1 MGDGQVRPQFW
12 ELPIEKLNDKEW
24 ELLCDRCGRCCLKK
38 LAVEDT
44 HEIVWTRVIC
54 RYHDPETGLC
64 GCYSERSEKAPDC
77 IDVRRL
83 TAEDAH
89 WMPPTC
95 AYRRRFEGQ
104 PLPKWHPLLT
114 GSELG
119 VVAAG
124 ISVRDK
130 VLSEDFV
137 HPDGYHEHTIKWI
150 DA

>member
-38 LAVEDT
+38 QTVEDIR
-44 HEIVWTRVIC
+44 EIVWTRIIC
-54 RYHDPETGLC
+54 RYYEPETGLC
-64 GCYSERSEKAPDC
+64 GCYSERSKKVPDC
-77 IDVRRL
+77 IDVRKL
-83 TAEDAH
+83 TSEDTH
-89 WMPPTC
+89 WMPATC

-114 GSELG
+114 GGELA

-124 ISVRDK
+124 ITVRDK

-137 HPDGYHEHTIKWI
+137 HTQGYHEHIIRWT

>member
-44 HEIVWTRVIC
+44 REIVWTRFIC
-54 RYHDPETGLC
+54 RYHDSETGLC
-64 GCYSERSEKAPDC
+64 CCCSERSEKVPNC
-77 IDVRRL
+77 IDVRKL
-83 TAEDAH
+83 TADDAY
-89 WMPPTC
+89 WMPVTC
-95 AYRRRFEGQ
+95 AYRLKFEGQ

-124 ISVRDK
+124 ITVRDK

-137 HPDGYHEHTIKWI
+137 HPDGYHEHIIKWI